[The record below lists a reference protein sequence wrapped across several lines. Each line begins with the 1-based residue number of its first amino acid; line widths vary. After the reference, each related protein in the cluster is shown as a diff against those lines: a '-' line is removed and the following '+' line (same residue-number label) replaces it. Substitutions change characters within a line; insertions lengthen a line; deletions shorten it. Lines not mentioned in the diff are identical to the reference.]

1 MFEGTNVSVGRGTSN
16 QFQVY
21 GSPYLNPKIYKYTFT
36 PKPNK
41 GSKFTPHNN
50 KKCYGIDLKDNLLER
65 KLNLSYI
72 IDAYNNTQNQDK
84 FFNNYFI
91 KLAGTEDLKNQIINN
106 IDEEIIRKS
115 WKEKI
120 DKFKLIRN
128 KYLIYK

>member
-1 MFEGTNVSVGRGTSN
+1 M
-16 QFQVY
+16 
-21 GSPYLNPKIYKYTFT
+21 
-36 PKPNK
+36 
-41 GSKFTPHNN
+41 
-50 KKCYGIDLKDNLLER
+50 ER

-106 IDEEIIRKS
+106 VDEEIIRKS